1 MMSQNNEPVVLAG
14 GTGDLGG
21 RIAAALGRRKIGFRA
36 LVRPGTSA
44 ERRAPLEAA
53 GANVV
58 EVDYDDADSLRRAC
72 DGAPCVVSALN
83 GLEPVMIG
91 MQGRLLDAAVAAGV
105 PRFIPSDYSL
115 DFTKTRPGDNRNMDL
130 RRAFM
135 ARIAATPIVATSVL
149 NGAFAELLTGE
160 APIILR
166 KQHKVLHWGRADQ
179 PFDFTAKDDVADYV
193 AEVARDDAAPR
204 WLRIAGSTVSSRQL
218 ADIMTDLTGEKF
230 GLLRPP
236 GGIGL
241 LSAIIAIVR
250 TLSPGGDDVFPVWQG
265 MQYLRDMNTGRG
277 KLATL
282 DNDRYGVR
290 SWTSV
295 RDVLAKPA

>member
-1 MMSQNNEPVVLAG
+1 
-14 GTGDLGG
+14 
-21 RIAAALGRRKIGFRA
+21 
-36 LVRPGTSA
+36 
-44 ERRAPLEAA
+44 
-53 GANVV
+53 
-58 EVDYDDADSLRRAC
+58 
-72 DGAPCVVSALN
+72 VSALN
-83 GLEPVMIG
+83 GLEPVIIG
-91 MQGRLLDAAVAAGV
+91 MQGRLLDAALAAGV

-166 KQHKVLHWGRADQ
+166 KPRKVLYWGRADQ
-179 PFDFTAKDDVADYV
+179 PFDFTTKDDVAEYV

-218 ADIMTDLTGEKF
+218 ADIMTDLIGEKF
-230 GLLRPP
+230 GLVRPP

-241 LSAIIAIVR
+241 LSTIIGIVR
-250 TLSPGGDDVFPVWQG
+250 TLSPGGDEVFPVWQG

-277 KLATL
+277 KLTTL
-282 DNDRYGVR
+282 DNDRYGAR
-290 SWTSV
+290 PWTSV